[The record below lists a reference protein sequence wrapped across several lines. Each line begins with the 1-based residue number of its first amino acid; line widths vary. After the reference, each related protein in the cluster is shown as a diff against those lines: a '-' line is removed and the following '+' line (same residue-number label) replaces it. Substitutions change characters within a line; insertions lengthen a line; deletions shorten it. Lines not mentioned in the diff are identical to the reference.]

1 MWLSQMLSTVP
12 TLAPSQLPCGV
23 TCVSIR
29 SRMPISMMM
38 PSSSGRLL
46 TCSLVMVWGGGV
58 MPQAYH
64 STARTWHPKYANH
77 KLKAPRPSE
86 EQADLLFR
94 AARSG
99 LLMGLVSLLRQI
111 DILPIPETPLVYWL
125 RPRFIQLLQS
135 PNRLRDVAE
144 VRVGLQTSDN
154 ERFLRCFWEIQGYE
168 SQRKNSTNRWH
179 RLLKGGRYQKWT
191 GLEWLVVDWAYNGQR
206 LRLFGKAVIRNEDYY
221 FRSGLSYS
229 LMAQGSIGTRAIC
242 DAI

>member
-77 KLKAPRPSE
+77 KL
-86 EQADLLFR
+86 QLLHIGDHRVGEAR
-94 AARSG
+94 AAYLSCTG
-99 LLMGLVSLLRQI
+99 HEPGEVVGHGLVGDRPLQAGDNQIGGLAPTKVTQHQIAAQDHTSRVDLVEVGVLRRGAVGRLEDRMTGDIVDVRAWRNADSANLRRQRVAQVIAIQI
-111 DILPIPETPLVYWL
+111 QRRNHVEIVG
-125 RPRFIQLLQS
+125 PRQHLLQ
-135 PNRLRDVAE
+135 RDV
-144 VRVGLQTSDN
+144 RNRILDH
-154 ERFLRCFWEIQGYE
+154 
-168 SQRKNSTNRWH
+168 NSRA
-179 RLLKGGRYQKWT
+179 RL
-191 GLEWLVVDWAYNGQR
+191 A
-206 LRLFGKAVIRNEDYY
+206 
-221 FRSGLSYS
+221 
-229 LMAQGSIGTRAIC
+229 
-242 DAI
+242 

>member
-77 KLKAPRPSE
+77 KFKEALALHMAAMKSKGASYLFESSWKRRYSDRGVRKLLARYAAAAGLDQTISPHMLRHYLLTWLKKQGVDDALFQPYSGHASRQSLEIYSRLAIE
-86 EQADLLFR
+86 EAQEEYNTVMQKFPMS
-94 AARSG
+94 SG
-99 LLMGLVSLLRQI
+99 
-111 DILPIPETPLVYWL
+111 
-125 RPRFIQLLQS
+125 
-135 PNRLRDVAE
+135 E
-144 VRVGLQTSDN
+144 VG
-154 ERFLRCFWEIQGYE
+154 
-168 SQRKNSTNRWH
+168 ST
-179 RLLKGGRYQKWT
+179 L
-191 GLEWLVVDWAYNGQR
+191 
-206 LRLFGKAVIRNEDYY
+206 
-221 FRSGLSYS
+221 
-229 LMAQGSIGTRAIC
+229 
-242 DAI
+242 

>member
-77 KLKAPRPSE
+77 KFGRSGWLSRHQGSRLERDAQGHVFTIDDKDVSGTALGIANLAHGEAPPE
-86 EQADLLFR
+86 ERMGGVGDLNLGHTIFR
-94 AARSG
+94 WVLDGGSKLWARSS
-99 LLMGLVSLLRQI
+99 VSTTNCSCALSERKSTI
-111 DILPIPETPLVYWL
+111 TGFCGCS
-125 RPRFIQLLQS
+125 RTCS
-135 PNRLRDVAE
+135 RLGIWR
-144 VRVGLQTSDN
+144 
-154 ERFLRCFWEIQGYE
+154 
-168 SQRKNSTNRWH
+168 
-179 RLLKGGRYQKWT
+179 
-191 GLEWLVVDWAYNGQR
+191 
-206 LRLFGKAVIRNEDYY
+206 
-221 FRSGLSYS
+221 
-229 LMAQGSIGTRAIC
+229 IGAGMPH
-242 DAI
+242 

>member
-77 KLKAPRPSE
+77 KLI
-86 EQADLLFR
+86 
-94 AARSG
+94 ARSNDGNEAAPIHQRTDRSDCRTLPYAVLSVRRAGDPRECPRAPSGVCLGGG
-99 LLMGLVSLLRQI
+99 LPG
-111 DILPIPETPLVYWL
+111 ILCGQSHAKPIHPKDSTGRGVEC
-125 RPRFIQLLQS
+125 
-135 PNRLRDVAE
+135 RL
-144 VRVGLQTSDN
+144 
-154 ERFLRCFWEIQGYE
+154 
-168 SQRKNSTNRWH
+168 
-179 RLLKGGRYQKWT
+179 
-191 GLEWLVVDWAYNGQR
+191 
-206 LRLFGKAVIRNEDYY
+206 
-221 FRSGLSYS
+221 
-229 LMAQGSIGTRAIC
+229 
-242 DAI
+242 